1 MKLSTLLGIGALI
14 VMLGFATPAQA
25 QIPEYSAFDLNEP
38 TWVGDTLLQPG
49 QYLIR
54 VLPGFSN
61 RNRVQVTSLDRQTI
75 YTTVLTVPHAMGPNE
90 EMPNTMFVYYPAFEG
105 QPRAL
110 RTWFAPDPVS
120 GGGHDIVYDEDRAKL
135 LARAAKAPVVIY
147 RGEVDTTAQTEPD
160 YYVVTPD
167 ERVETYVVPAPRTV
181 TVVEERP
188 VRVETRT
195 ALPQTAGNTSL
206 LALLGLLAV
215 AGALVFRAVNR

>member
-1 MKLSTLLGIGALI
+1 MKTSSLLGIGALI
-14 VMLGFATPAQA
+14 VILGFAPPAQA
-25 QIPEYSAFDLNEP
+25 QIPEYSAFNLNEP
-38 TWVGDTLLQPG
+38 TYVGDTLLQPG

-54 VLPGFSN
+54 VLPGFTN

-75 YTTVLTVPHAMGPNE
+75 YTTVLTVPHALGPNE
-90 EMPNTMFVYYPAFEG
+90 EMPTTMFVYYPEFEG

-120 GGGHDIVYDEDRAKL
+120 GGGHDIVYDESRAKM
-135 LARAAKAPVVIY
+135 LARAAAAPVVTY
-147 RGEVDTTAQTEPD
+147 RGEVDTTAQVEPD

-167 ERVETYVVPAPRTV
+167 ARVETYVVPERRV
-181 TVVEERP
+181 VVVEERP

-195 ALPQTAGNTSL
+195 TLPQTAGSIPM
-206 LALLGLLAV
+206 LALLGLLSV

>member
-1 MKLSTLLGIGALI
+1 MKISTLLGIGALI
-14 VMLGFATPAQA
+14 MVLGFAAPAQA

-110 RTWFAPDPVS
+110 RTWYAPDPVS

-135 LARAAKAPVVIY
+135 LARAAQAPVVIY
-147 RGEVDTTAQTEPD
+147 RGEVDTTAQVEPD

-167 ERVETYVVPAPRTV
+167 ARVETYVVPAPRRV
-181 TVVEERP
+181 TVVEERRTELP
-188 VRVETRT
+188 RT
-195 ALPQTAGNTSL
+195 AGTTPL
-206 LALLGLLAV
+206 LALLGLLAI